1 MAHFHLKQS
10 HNVHWL
16 YDLAIDA
23 GDDLARTVRSRLGY
37 RNEIAF
43 FEEAPA
49 GMLVHEALTVLES
62 ICTHSARASQEG
74 SAWVSYE
81 TTREFY
87 LTAALVFGRPDLLA
101 AVLLDTSNHAHLWSR
116 FFTAG
121 KVHRTLP
128 VSALNVLIDETPAA
142 VLNTVLATDVVG
154 DLYRVPVWVAMLLAA
169 RPEPAHYKDVLT
181 RLALAGATGFRQHL
195 SGKHPVLMNRDAL
208 DKAIR
213 HAARTAE
220 SMSRETTLARSNA
233 AASILDEYERR
244 VHVPIGNEGKAPP
257 AVEEA
262 VAPDSMERYLDEVEA
277 RMADNEKRLA
287 APNVDVPLAQISDV
301 GAAIDHKLDAWGM
314 YRDLTLDQE
323 NQERERLAL
332 PPRVVAPRS
341 RYDVQRRKEWDLIQA
356 IQFGR
361 VKDLTRLLNEGVSP
375 DTPNFGSGMALCE
388 ALLRNPKI
396 AAMLLAQGA
405 NPLLRSAG
413 LTMITHVARAAAQRL
428 DGGFIDR
435 ESMEDTMDVYEQ
447 SIGLLVRAG
456 ATAWQMNVKQAA
468 SDPGDAWHW
477 LRQVPVLEQAY
488 LDAMEERQAAV
499 QEAEQAAKQVHE
511 HVRGY
516 ADEVKQAAAAVAA
529 MLDGVKRAAQQG

>member
-1 MAHFHLKQS
+1 MAHFHLKHS

-23 GDDLARTVRSRLGY
+23 GDDLARTVRGRLGY

-49 GMLVHEALTVLES
+49 GMLVHEALMVLES

-81 TTREFY
+81 TTRDFY
-87 LTAALVFGRPDLLA
+87 LTAGLVFGRPDLLA

-128 VSALNVLIDETPAA
+128 VSALNVLIDETPPA

-220 SMSRETTLARSNA
+220 SMSRSNTA
-233 AASILDEYERR
+233 VSILDEYERR
-244 VHVPIGNEGKAPP
+244 VHVPVGNEGKAPP
-257 AVEEA
+257 ASEEA
-262 VAPDSMERYLDEVEA
+262 VEQDSMERYLDEVEA
-277 RMADNEKRLA
+277 RMAENEKRLA
-287 APNVDVPLAQISDV
+287 ARNVDAPLAQISDI
-301 GAAIDHKLDAWGM
+301 GAAIDHKLGAWGM

-323 NQERERLAL
+323 NQERERLAI
-332 PPRVVAPRS
+332 PPRVVAPLS
-341 RYDVQRRKEWDLIQA
+341 RYDVQRRKENDLVQA

-361 VKDLTRLLNEGVSP
+361 VKDIARALNDGVNP
-375 DTPNFGSGMALCE
+375 DTPNFVGGMALCE

-405 NPLLRSAG
+405 NPLLRPAG
-413 LTMITHVARAAAQRL
+413 LTLLTYVARAAAQRFN
-428 DGGFIDR
+428 GGFIDR
-435 ESMEDTMDVYEQ
+435 ESMEDAMDVYEQ

-456 ATAWQMNVKQAA
+456 ATASQLNVQQTA
-468 SDPGDAWHW
+468 SDPVDAWHW
-477 LRQVPVLEQAY
+477 LRQVPLVEQAY
-488 LDAMEERQAAV
+488 LDAVEERKAAV

-516 ADEVKQAAAAVAA
+516 ADEEKQAAAAVAA
-529 MLDGVKRAAQQG
+529 MLDGAKRAVRQG